1 MFIERENKKFI
12 LYRTNIESALVRGN
26 RALSIVRK
34 TFGPGPLVG
43 ELEEIMTWLST
54 FYSTSIVELDYGGLA
69 NLLNN
74 SRPPSGDEATQ
85 ADTSVVDVWESLEA
99 LEVGD
104 AGRAG
109 AAYERLMS
117 RWRAVSSLE
126 HAN

>member
-1 MFIERENKKFI
+1 
-12 LYRTNIESALVRGN
+12 
-26 RALSIVRK
+26 
-34 TFGPGPLVG
+34 VG
-43 ELEEIMTWLST
+43 ELEEMMTWLST
-54 FYSTSIVELDYGGLA
+54 FDSRSIIELDYGGLA

-74 SRPPSGDEATQ
+74 SSLPLSDDATQ
-85 ADTSVVDVWESLEA
+85 ADMSVVDVWESLEA

-117 RWRAVSSLE
+117 RWRGVSSLE